1 MFAVLR
7 TSGRRPGRLSALAGA
22 LGLTLALG
30 LAQIDGPETPGEPSL
45 AVDAVDAS
53 EAGTFATVAVVPYEV
68 VDGLAV
74 YDNDIILGTA
84 LEMETLSGV
93 LPLAGPGGCPA
104 GLSCGVIQTD
114 ARRAWPNGV
123 VPYEIPAGTAEAAAV
138 NIINA
143 INHWEERTPIRFVQR
158 TNEADYVSFQHTGS
172 GFTCSSYLG
181 RVGGPQAINYA
192 GTGRGCLVHEI
203 GHAVGLAHEHNRND
217 RDQFISIDFTNV
229 AANVANQFDRAA
241 FGTDVGAYDMASVMH
256 YGPFA
261 FAADPTRPVMTPKD
275 PNVPLAA
282 LGGNGLLTASDVAA
296 VEFLY
301 GNTPAPATTAP
312 PVTEAPPATESTAP
326 ATTAPTTA
334 TTLPPETVPPTLIE
348 EPPLTVA
355 PTTAPTTVPAEEV
368 PPPVVAAGQAPVVT
382 FVGLTDGA
390 TVPASINYGD
400 LQISAHDPDV
410 GTNNGDGIRWV
421 SLVVSD
427 ADTGDFLGAT
437 REYEA
442 TYDWGLT
449 LDAGRRYV
457 LTAYAV
463 SDLEAG
469 GTWTKTTIV
478 VTAG

>member
-1 MFAVLR
+1 MTAVLR
-7 TSGRRPGRLSALAGA
+7 PPGRRPGRLTVLASA

-30 LAQIDGPETPGEPSL
+30 LAQIGGPAARGGPTAGNR
-45 AVDAVDAS
+45 VDEAAS
-53 EAGTFATVAVVPYEV
+53 GGTAVVPYEV
-68 VDGLAV
+68 IDGLAV

-84 LEMETLSGV
+84 VELQTLSGV

-104 GLSCGVIQTD
+104 GLACGVIQTD

-123 VPYEIPAGTAEAAAV
+123 IPYEIPEGTAEAAAV

-143 INHWEERTPIRFVQR
+143 INHWEERTPIRFVAR
-158 TNEADYVSFQHTGS
+158 TTETDYVYFQNTGS

-217 RDQFISIDFTNV
+217 RDQFIDIDFTNV
-229 AANVANQFDRAA
+229 AANVVNQFDRAA
-241 FGTDVGAYDMASVMH
+241 FGTDVGTYDLASVMH

-261 FAADPTRPVMTPKD
+261 FAADPSRPVMTPKD
-275 PNVPLAA
+275 PNIPLAA
-282 LGGNGLLTASDVAA
+282 VGGNGLLTASDVAA

-301 GNTPAPATTAP
+301 GTTAAPATTAP
-312 PVTEAPPATESTAP
+312 PATDPPATDPAAP
-326 ATTAPTTA
+326 ATSAPTTTA
-334 TTLPPETVPPTLIE
+334 PPETVPPTLIE
-348 EPPLTVA
+348 EPPLTAA
-355 PTTAPTTVPAEEV
+355 PTTANTAPTEGVL
-368 PPPVVAAGQAPVVT
+368 PPVVAAGQAPVVA
-382 FVGLTDGA
+382 FVGASDGV
-390 TVPASINYGD
+390 TVPASIAYGG
-400 LQISAHDPDV
+400 LRISAHDPDV
-410 GTNNGDGIRWV
+410 GTADGDGIRWV
-421 SLVVSD
+421 SLIVRD

-437 REYEA
+437 REYEP

-463 SDLEAG
+463 SDVAAG

-478 VTAG
+478 VTASSG

>member
-1 MFAVLR
+1 MIVVLR
-7 TSGRRPGRLSALAGA
+7 RSGRRPGRLTALAGA
-22 LGLTLALG
+22 VGLTLALG
-30 LAQIDGPETPGEPSL
+30 LASIGGPAAPEGVGDERAAQADDS
-45 AVDAVDAS
+45 
-53 EAGTFATVAVVPYEV
+53 AGLAVVPYEV

-84 LEMETLSGV
+84 LEMQTRSGE

-123 VPYEIPAGTAEAAAV
+123 IPYVIPEGTSEAAAV

-158 TNEADYVSFQHTGS
+158 TTEADYVSFENTGS

-181 RVGGPQAINYA
+181 RVGGGQAINYA

-217 RDQFISIDFTNV
+217 RDDFINIDFTNV

-241 FGTDVGAYDMASVMH
+241 FGTDVGAYDLASVMH

-261 FAADPTRPVMTPKD
+261 FAADPSRPVMTPKD
-275 PNVPLAA
+275 PNVPLANV
-282 LGGNGLLTASDVAA
+282 GGNGLLTASDVAA

-301 GNTPAPATTAP
+301 GTTAAPATTAP
-312 PVTEAPPATESTAP
+312 PATEPPATDSTP
-326 ATTAPTTA
+326 PSTAPTTA
-334 TTLPPETVPPTLIE
+334 PPPTVPPTLIE
-348 EPPLTVA
+348 EPPLTAA
-355 PTTAPTTVPAEEV
+355 PTTAPTSEV
-368 PPPVVAAGQAPVVT
+368 TEGVLPPVVAAGQAPVIA
-382 FVGLTDGA
+382 FIGLTDGA
-390 TVPASINYGD
+390 TVPATIAYGG
-400 LQISAHDPDV
+400 LRISAHDPDV
-410 GTNNGDGIRWV
+410 GTADGDGIRWV
-421 SLVVSD
+421 SLIVRD
-427 ADTGDFLGAT
+427 ADSGDFLGAT
-437 REYEA
+437 REYEP

-449 LDAGRRYV
+449 LDSGRRYL

-463 SDLEAG
+463 SDLAAG